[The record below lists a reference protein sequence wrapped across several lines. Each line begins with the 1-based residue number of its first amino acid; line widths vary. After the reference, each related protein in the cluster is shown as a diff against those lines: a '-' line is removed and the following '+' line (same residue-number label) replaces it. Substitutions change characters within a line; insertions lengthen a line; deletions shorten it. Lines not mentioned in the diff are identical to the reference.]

1 MALTGEIPLVS
12 REAELARILAQLKG
26 PEPVA
31 FVLAGEAGVG
41 KTRLAAEAARAAA
54 SDLGFATARAVA
66 SRSAAAIPFGPF
78 ARFLPGTGPKPGDL
92 LGLLRQASDAI
103 LERAGPERKL
113 LLVVDDAQL
122 LDDGSAALVHQLVQ
136 ERSCSVLAGV
146 RTPGPAPDPVT
157 ALWKDGLAERID
169 LACWDEAE
177 TGAVLAAVLGGPVAR
192 GTVRRL
198 WELSRGNAL
207 YLREL
212 LIGAVESGALTES
225 GGIWTINRPLTAP
238 GRLVELVASRLAGL
252 PPETVA
258 VIELVAVGEPL
269 GMPVLERLTDPA
281 GLGLENAE
289 AQGLVVVRQD
299 GRRTE
304 VRLAHPVYGEAL
316 RQSLPRLT
324 QRRISAALVGAV
336 EATGAR
342 RREDLLRLGRWQ
354 LDSGAPGE
362 PALLTRAARRAIEM
376 FDLELAARLARAAL
390 DSGGGAD
397 AGLVLGEARFRS
409 GRHAEA
415 ESVLAATVAL
425 CRTDQELARIA
436 NARANNFHNLMGDP
450 GAAHAVLNEALAVI
464 TDPLA
469 RLQLLGRLATIRLL
483 EADPEGALAAAGP
496 LLASED
502 DGMKSRGSYVSS
514 IALALLGRTQ
524 EAVSV
529 AYAGLETHRRVSGI
543 PQIPEAQLIG
553 AVMGHAAGGR
563 FAQAEADAAV
573 AHEGSLAAG
582 DKDGQATHLLLA
594 GTVLIE
600 RGRLADAA
608 RAFRDAASINREIHD
623 PAALRWS
630 LAGLALAE
638 AMSGHTATAA
648 AAAAERDQ
656 LPAGPMAI
664 WETDLIERS
673 RAWAAAASGELSQ
686 ASQILA
692 AAAGRAASANL
703 RVAEA
708 RLLHDVARLGQ
719 PALAAPRLAA
729 LAEMTDSQLVAAL
742 ARHAAALV
750 KGRGP
755 DLEAAGHALEALGAS
770 LLAAE
775 AYLAAATSYRDKGM
789 SRQATS
795 VTRRAGEL
803 AAPLGDVRT
812 PGLSIGGSAEQLT
825 RREREVAAMAAAG
838 ASSRDIAAR
847 LVLSVRTVDNHL
859 QNVYGKLGVTSR
871 DELARILGGQDR

>member
-12 REAELARILAQLKG
+12 REAELARILGQLSG

-54 SDLGFATARAVA
+54 DLGFATARAVA

-78 ARFLPGTGPKPGDL
+78 ARFLPGTGPAPGDL
-92 LGLLRQASDAI
+92 LGLLRRAGDAI

-136 ERSCSVLAGV
+136 EKSCSVLAGV
-146 RTPGPAPDPVT
+146 RTPGSAPDPVT

-192 GTVRRL
+192 GSARRL
-198 WELSRGNAL
+198 WEISRGNAL

-212 LIGAVESGALTES
+212 LIGAVESGALSLT
-225 GGIWTINRPLTAP
+225 GGIWALRLPLTAP

-252 PPETVA
+252 APETVA
-258 VIELVAVGEPL
+258 VIELLAAGEPV
-269 GMPVLERLTDPA
+269 GMPVLERLTDPV
-281 GLGLENAE
+281 GLENAE

-316 RQSLPRLT
+316 RQSLPRLRL
-324 QRRISAALVGAV
+324 RRISAALAGAV

-362 PALLTRAARRAIEM
+362 PALLTRAARRAAEM
-376 FDLELAARLARAAL
+376 FDLELAARLAQAAL

-415 ESVLAATVAL
+415 ESVLAAAVPR
-425 CRTDQELARIA
+425 CRTDGELARIA
-436 NARANNFHNLMGDP
+436 NARAYNFHSLLGDP
-450 GAAHAVLNEALAVI
+450 AAARAVLDEALAVI
-464 TDPLA
+464 ADPLA
-469 RLQLLGRLATIRLL
+469 RLQLLGRLATLRLL
-483 EADPEGALAAAGP
+483 EADPEGALAAARP
-496 LLASED
+496 LLDSED

-524 EAVSV
+524 EAVGV
-529 AYAGLETHRRVSGI
+529 AYAGLQTHRRVSG
-543 PQIPEAQLIG
+543 PTQIPEAQLIG

-563 FAQAEADAAV
+563 LAQAEADATAGYEGCLAV
-573 AHEGSLAAG
+573 G
-582 DKDGQATHLLLA
+582 DKEAQATYLLLT
-594 GTVLIE
+594 GSVLIE
-600 RGRLADAA
+600 RGQLAQAI
-608 RAFRDAASINREIHD
+608 RAFLDAASVNREIHD
-623 PAALRWS
+623 PAALRWC
-630 LAGLALAE
+630 LAGQALAE
-638 AMSGHTATAA
+638 AMSGHPAA

-664 WETDLIERS
+664 WEADLIERS
-673 RAWAAAASGELSQ
+673 RAWVAAADGELSQ
-686 ASQILA
+686 ACQILA
-692 AAAGRAASANL
+692 AAAERAATTNL
-703 RVAEA
+703 RIAEA

-729 LAEMTDSQLVAAL
+729 LAEVVDSQLVGAQ

-750 KGRGP
+750 KGKGH

-775 AYLAAATSYRDKGM
+775 AYLAAAASYRSTGM
-789 SRQATS
+789 ARQATNMA
-795 VTRRAGEL
+795 RRAGEL
-803 AAPLGDVRT
+803 AATCGDVRT
-812 PGLSIGGSAEQLT
+812 PGLSLGGGTGPEPLT

-838 ASSRDIAAR
+838 ASSRDIAAK

-859 QNVYGKLGVTSR
+859 QNVYSKLGVTSR
-871 DELARILGGQDR
+871 DELARILRA